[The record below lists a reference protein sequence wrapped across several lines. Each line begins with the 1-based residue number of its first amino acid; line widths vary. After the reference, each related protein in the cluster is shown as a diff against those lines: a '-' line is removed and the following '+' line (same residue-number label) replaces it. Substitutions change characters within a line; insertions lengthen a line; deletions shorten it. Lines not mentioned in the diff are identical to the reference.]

1 MSKSKKPK
9 KPISKKVLSLLK
21 DLQRKRGVRELA
33 KRFLIVCEDD
43 KSAPNYFQAL
53 KKHFNLSATSIVV
66 VGSGGHSQPIQVVKR
81 AIKLKLNAAKADS
94 GTEPFDHV
102 WCVIDGDYGTKIN
115 NARASATAKGI
126 ELAISTPCFEYWV
139 LLHFEESAAPTIDCD
154 AVIHTLERKKYLAN
168 YDKGK
173 CDFQTIVVNVY
184 EACKR
189 AAKLRKP
196 ELLLGT
202 LPEEQNPCSE
212 VYKLVNEILD
222 AGT

>member
-1 MSKSKKPK
+1 MSKGKKPK
-9 KPISKKVLSLLK
+9 KPISKKTQSLLK

-43 KSAPNYFQAL
+43 KSAPHYFDAM
-53 KKHFNLSATSIVV
+53 KKHFNLTATSIVV
-66 VGSGGHSQPIQVVKR
+66 VGSAGHTQPSQVVKR
-81 AIKLKLNAAKADS
+81 AIARMAKAAEAG

-102 WCVIDGDYGTKIN
+102 WCVIDGDYGIKIT

-139 LLHFEESAAPTIDCD
+139 LLHFEENATPVIDCD
-154 AVIHTLERKKYLAN
+154 AVIHTLKKKYSPE

-173 CDFQTIVVNVY
+173 CDFRTIVANVH

-196 ELLLGT
+196 DLAMGT
-202 LPEEQNPCSE
+202 LPEDQNPCSE
-212 VYKLVNEILD
+212 VYKLVNAILG
-222 AGT
+222 ATT